1 MLLKLDWYLESPI
14 DFEHKNYVL
23 LDYVQKVD
31 ESYKD
36 HLLSPYLIWNEHL
49 VDELYR
55 FDLNRKSFLKT
66 IEQTTLTVKDGRLAV
81 VRNYI
86 PDSDQIKTILEI
98 IEYSI
103 PILESKIKLG
113 YNLLKRYPQI
123 LW

>member
-23 LDYVQKVD
+23 LDYIQKVD